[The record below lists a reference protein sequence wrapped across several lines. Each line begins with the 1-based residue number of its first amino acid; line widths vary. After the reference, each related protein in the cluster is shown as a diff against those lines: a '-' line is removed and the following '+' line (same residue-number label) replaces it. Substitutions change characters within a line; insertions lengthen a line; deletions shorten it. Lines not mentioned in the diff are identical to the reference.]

1 MKFFLLLI
9 ILLVSLGVG
18 AQSRRAVP
26 GATPTNIV
34 PGQAELTV
42 KEMFDEA
49 NAYARIKFADY
60 EKKKI
65 KYSEGLR
72 LQTDREKRQLAA
84 KYAATAS
91 RRTELKGDDHYFL
104 GLLHWIAENNDGTA
118 ENLKKY
124 LAGTEKTDERAQN
137 SRAILV
143 TIFAKQKKFDDAAL
157 FLAEYEKSQPVKAS
171 DRWRMNNELA
181 KAYIATKDL
190 EKAAASAKAGFEASK
205 LMIKLGS
212 ASVNSYDAALDSGM
226 LLFEAYRDQNKTTE
240 ADATLLE
247 MQGLAASIGAS
258 DFFYYAADKLITY
271 QIESGR
277 KALAMETY
285 LDSLIKASKDL
296 PLKGQQADAIAK
308 LKIREKQYKLIGE
321 PAPEMLSIE
330 GWFPGETKSLASL
343 RGRVVLLDFWAT
355 WCGPCFDAFPSLSEW
370 HQDLTA
376 DGLTVLGVT
385 RFYGQADGM
394 PVDKESEIISL
405 KKFKTK
411 YKLEYDF
418 VVMDDQQTQMAYA
431 ATALPTT
438 VLIDRKGKIRYIE
451 SGTSPSRL
459 EDMRQMILRLLA
471 EK

>member
-1 MKFFLLLI
+1 MKFFLLI
-9 ILLVSLGVG
+9 IVLSAAFGVS

-26 GATPTNIV
+26 GATPATTAA
-34 PGQAELTV
+34 QAEITV

-65 KYSEGLR
+65 KYSESLR
-72 LQTDREKRQLAA
+72 LQTDREKKQLAA

-91 RRTELKGDDHYFL
+91 QRTELKGDDNYFL

-124 LAGTEKTDERAQN
+124 LSATERTEERAQN

-143 TIFAKQKKFDDAAL
+143 TIFAKQKKFDDAVS
-157 FLAEYEKSQPVKAS
+157 FLAEYEKSLPVKAS

-181 KAYIATKDL
+181 KAYIAAKDYGR
-190 EKAAASAKAGFEASK
+190 AAVAAKAGFEASK

-226 LLFEAYRDQNKTTE
+226 LLFEAFREQNKTIE
-240 ADATLLE
+240 ADTALVE
-247 MQGLAASIGAS
+247 MQDLAASIGAS
-258 DFFYYAADKLITY
+258 DFFFYSADRLITY

-285 LDSLIKASKDL
+285 LSSLLKAGKDL
-296 PLKGQQADAIAK
+296 PLKGQQTDVIEK
-308 LKIREKQYKLIGE
+308 LKKREKQYKLIGE
-321 PAPEMLSIE
+321 PGPEMLSIE
-330 GWFPGETKSLASL
+330 GWFPGEKKSLATL

-385 RFYGQADGM
+385 RFYGQAEGF
-394 PVDKESEIISL
+394 PVDKENEIISL

-451 SGTSPSRL
+451 SGTSQSRL
-459 EDMRQMILRLLA
+459 EDMRQMILKLLA

>member
-1 MKFFLLLI
+1 MKFLFSVF
-9 ILLVSLGVG
+9 ILSLTLGVAG
-18 AQSRRAVP
+18 QSRRIVP
-26 GATPTNIV
+26 GASPV
-34 PGQAELTV
+34 PAQVQISV

-60 EKKKI
+60 EKKKV
-65 KYSEGLR
+65 KYSEALR
-72 LQTDREKRQLAA
+72 IQTEREKKQLAA

-91 RRTELKGDDHYFL
+91 QQTELKGDDLYFL

-118 ENLKKY
+118 ENLRKY
-124 LAGTEKTDERAQN
+124 LAETEKTDERAQN

-143 TIFAKQKKFDDAAL
+143 TIFAKQKKFDDAASV
-157 FLAEYEKSQPVKAS
+157 LAEYEKALPVKPS
-171 DRWRMNNELA
+171 DRWRMNSELA
-181 KAYIATKDL
+181 KGYIAVRDFAKATVAA
-190 EKAAASAKAGFEASK
+190 KAAFEASK

-226 LLFEAYRDQNKTTE
+226 LLFEANREQNKMAE
-240 ADATLLE
+240 ADAALLE
-247 MQGLAASIGAS
+247 MQDLAGTLGSTT
-258 DFFYYAADKLITY
+258 FFYYTADKLITY

-277 KALAMETY
+277 RQLGLETYAAMLLKAGKAL
-285 LDSLIKASKDL
+285 
-296 PLKGQQADAIAK
+296 PLVGQQNDVITR
-308 LKIREKQYKLIGE
+308 LKRREKQYKLIGE
-321 PAPEMLSIE
+321 PAAEFLSVVN
-330 GWFPGETKSLASL
+330 WFPGETKSLASL

-355 WCGPCFDAFPSLSEW
+355 WCTPCFEAFPSLSEW
-370 HQDLTA
+370 HQYLTA

-385 RFYGQADGM
+385 RFYGQAEGM
-394 PVDKESEIISL
+394 PVDQENEIVAL
-405 KKFKTK
+405 KKFKVK
-411 YKLEYDF
+411 YKLDYDF

-459 EDMRQMILRLLA
+459 EDMRQMILKLLA